1 MFLTEKKEAF
11 QDYSN
16 DTNSFSHLY
25 QVEASCVFQK
35 HRLAALKTPL
45 QSNKA
50 ILHGSCLFHCHP
62 SELLFLRKMQ
72 FLKTEPLEEYNF
84 LFTQK
89 KSKTNWDTSF
99 CLCTLHSS
107 AKLAETFSTW
117 REQTTAIEKKGFH
130 IIYHISPDVWI
141 KVWQSLSHLIC
152 MF

>member
-50 ILHGSCLFHCHP
+50 ILHGNCLFSLP
-62 SELLFLRKMQ
+62 PLRTTVFKEDAVSEDRTFRRIQ
-72 FLKTEPLEEYNF
+72 D

-117 REQTTAIEKKGFH
+117 RGQTTAIEKKGFH

>member
-50 ILHGSCLFHCHP
+50 ILRGNCLFHCHL
-62 SELLFLRKMQ
+62 SELLFLRKML
-72 FLKTEPLEEYNF
+72 FLMTESLEEYKISLHRIKHTLRLF
-84 LFTQK
+84 LLPLYP
-89 KSKTNWDTSF
+89 S
-99 CLCTLHSS
+99 
-107 AKLAETFSTW
+107 
-117 REQTTAIEKKGFH
+117 
-130 IIYHISPDVWI
+130 
-141 KVWQSLSHLIC
+141 LIC
-152 MF
+152 